1 MCQALPLSLA
11 EVEGVG
17 PTATRS
23 CRRPPPPAPHHP
35 ELVGNVLSGHPRV
48 LTSLQQLGFE
58 KALPPPFP
66 LTPSG
71 APCARD
77 VEGILGDNDLIK
89 DLLTRDT
96 HQLQHSPG
104 IRE

>member
-1 MCQALPLSLA
+1 MCQPLSLSLA

-17 PTATRS
+17 PTAMWSR
-23 CRRPPPPAPHHP
+23 RRPPPPAPHHP
-35 ELVGNVLSGHPRV
+35 ELVRNAVKGHPRV
-48 LTSLQQLGFE
+48 PSSLQQLGFE
-58 KALPPPFP
+58 KALPPAFP

-77 VEGILGDNDLIK
+77 LQGILGDNDLIK

>member
-17 PTATRS
+17 PTATLSR
-23 CRRPPPPAPHHP
+23 RRPPPPAPHHP

-66 LTPSG
+66 LTPSRT
-71 APCARD
+71 PCARD
-77 VEGILGDNDLIK
+77 LQGILGDNDLIK

>member
-71 APCARD
+71 SSVTSSVSVLYA
-77 VEGILGDNDLIK
+77 DL
-89 DLLTRDT
+89 
-96 HQLQHSPG
+96 
-104 IRE
+104 